1 MVRMNGNTRSF
12 QINTMNSNTIMFD
25 RNSMKRPYR
34 EESDRRKVIKRKVTS
49 LSKPAC
55 VSKRTVSLPADLQN
69 NDVSTKALF
78 WFLPRDQQQRLCHK
92 YQTDVEVENNNV
104 EDNIKSLT
112 TNGRSP
118 RSCHKCFEK
127 SNHERDPPPTSED
140 SSPFTCIQNLRDD
153 PSKDGDDKDC
163 LLLGLEF
170 LGCLEDIDIGDPN
183 ENLP

>member
-1 MVRMNGNTRSF
+1 MVQMNGNTRSF
-12 QINTMNSNTIMFD
+12 QINTMNSNT
-25 RNSMKRPYR
+25 SMQRPYR
-34 EESDRRKVIKRKVTS
+34 DESGRRKVIKRKVIS

-92 YQTDVEVENNNV
+92 YQTDVENNNV
-104 EDNIKSLT
+104 EDSIKSLT

-127 SNHERDPPPTSED
+127 SHHERDPLPTSED

-153 PSKDGDDKDC
+153 PSNDGDDKDC

-170 LGCLEDIDIGDPN
+170 LGCHEDIDIGDPN